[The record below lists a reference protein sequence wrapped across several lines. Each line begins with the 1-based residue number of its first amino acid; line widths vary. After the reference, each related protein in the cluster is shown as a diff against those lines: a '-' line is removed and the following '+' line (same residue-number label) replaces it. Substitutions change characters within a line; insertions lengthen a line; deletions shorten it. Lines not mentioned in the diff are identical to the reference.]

1 MKIIDSHCHLDGF
14 FEDGTLGDV
23 LARAQDALI
32 DKMVVVGTSY
42 KDWEIQSKLVD
53 DHDNLFYT
61 VGLHPLYAEDK
72 TEIEKIDEFFV
83 GSKKPIAVG
92 EIGLDYHKMDISS
105 EEGSAKVKQQHKIFA
120 KQLAIAREKNL
131 PVIIHSRD
139 AFDDTLSEISKA
151 KIEPSRV
158 VFHCFGY
165 GVEEVDV
172 LNKLGYYISFSGT
185 STFKRFDIET
195 IKHANLDKLLIETDC
210 PFLAPASHRGQKNEP
225 SFLREI
231 ATFDANILG
240 MPEKDFCELT
250 YNNTIRFYGIGK

>member
-1 MKIIDSHCHLDGF
+1 MIDFWLILYIIDWFLF
-14 FEDGTLGDV
+14 IITAGTALYLG
-23 LARAQDALI
+23 I
-32 DKMVVVGTSY
+32 FS
-42 KDWEIQSKLVD
+42 IIS
-53 DHDNLFYT
+53 LFN
-61 VGLHPLYAEDK
+61 K
-72 TEIEKIDEFFV
+72 T
-83 GSKKPIAVG
+83 
-92 EIGLDYHKMDISS
+92 
-105 EEGSAKVKQQHKIFA
+105 
-120 KQLAIAREKNL
+120 
-131 PVIIHSRD
+131 
-139 AFDDTLSEISKA
+139 TEISKA

-240 MPEKDFCELT
+240 MSEKDFCELT